1 MKKSI
6 KSIKCPACGSRLIDA
21 SEGAVNQTVV
31 CVAESSVEYSPTE
44 TVFLQK
50 CHKCGRVIELK
61 KGPMRKDHIKS
72 SGAKSL

>member
-31 CVAESSVEYSPTE
+31 CVAEGAAEYGPTDSVY
-44 TVFLQK
+44 LQK
-50 CHKCGRVIELK
+50 CHKCGKVIEIK
-61 KGPMRKDHIKS
+61 RGPMIKS
-72 SGAKSL
+72 